1 MTYIVKKLLSAVITI
16 FIVSVI
22 IFLAVRASGD
32 PVNNLIPDGATK
44 QQKELITEQL
54 GLDKPL
60 IVQYGIFITD
70 VLTGDF
76 GNSYTSKRPVI
87 EVIFEKLPY
96 TLELAVVA
104 ILIAVVLTIPIGS
117 LAALKRN
124 TWIDRLVIGLSSLEE
139 AVPIFFAGIFVIQ
152 IFGVKLKILPV
163 SGADSPLGII
173 GPSVLLGLAISGSM
187 TMLLRN
193 NMIQALESEYVKF
206 ARLRGIAEYKVVLK
220 HALRN
225 SFSSVLSFSAFV
237 FANLIAGSVVIESVF
252 NWPGIGMLSYNS
264 VIGRDFPMVQAVV
277 LILAVFMIV
286 LSTVIDI
293 ILAFLDPRIRKAE

>member
-1 MTYIVKKLLSAVITI
+1 MKYIGKKLIQAIITI

-32 PVNNLIPDGATK
+32 PVNNLIPDNAT
-44 QQKELITEQL
+44 QEQRELLTKQL
-54 GLDKPL
+54 GLDRPL
-60 IVQYGIFITD
+60 PVQYGIFITNA
-70 VLTGDF
+70 VKGDF
-76 GNSYTSKRPVI
+76 GASYTSKRPVL
-87 EVIFEKLPY
+87 EMIFEKLPY
-96 TLELAVVA
+96 TLYLAIVA
-104 ILIAVVLTIPIGS
+104 ILVAVIVTIPIGS
-117 LAALKRN
+117 LAALHRN

-139 AVPIFFAGIFVIQ
+139 AVPIFFAGIIVIR
-152 IFGVKLKILPV
+152 IFGVKLQLLPV
-163 SGADSPLGII
+163 AGADSPLSII
-173 GPSVLLGLAISGSM
+173 GPSVLLGLNISGSM

-193 NMIQALESEYVKF
+193 NMIAALDGEYVKF

-264 VIGRDFPMVQAVV
+264 VIGRDFPVVQGVV
-277 LILAVFMIV
+277 LILAVFMIL
-286 LSTVIDI
+286 LSTIIDI
-293 ILAFLDPRIRKAE
+293 ALAFLDPRVRRSE